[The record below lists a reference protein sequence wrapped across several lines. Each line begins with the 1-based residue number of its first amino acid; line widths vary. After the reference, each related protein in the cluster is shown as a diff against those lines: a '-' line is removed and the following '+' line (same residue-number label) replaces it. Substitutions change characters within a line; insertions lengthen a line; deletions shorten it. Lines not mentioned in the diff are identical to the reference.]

1 MADRLTSELSPYL
14 LQHADNPVDWY
25 PWGEDALQAAQ
36 EQQKPIFLSVGY
48 AACHWC
54 HVMAGESFADPEIAR
69 LLNDN
74 FINIKVDREERPD
87 VDAIYMEA
95 VQVLTGHGGW
105 PLSVF
110 LTPEAQ
116 PFFGGT
122 YWPRRSAH
130 GMAGFDQVLSAVA
143 EAWQQRRTDVLHQAS
158 RLTRFLQE
166 NDPSGDP
173 DRPLA
178 ERPLRQ
184 AEVALAA
191 GFDQQHGGFGPGPK
205 FPQATLLG
213 FLLRRG
219 RQAGGEALMEMALL
233 SLQQMAA
240 GGIHDHLGG
249 GFHRYSLDPAWVIP
263 HFEKMLY
270 DSALLAGC
278 YLDAWQATGRDELA
292 ELAGETLDFLLRELR
307 DSSGAFFSAQ
317 DAESEGEEG
326 KYYLW
331 TLDELTEAL
340 GAQSAE
346 LFAKVY
352 DVSEAG
358 NYEGRNI
365 LHLAQP
371 LEQHAAALSCSVETL
386 RRQLAESRRKLLA
399 TRSRRTRPGVDDKV
413 LVSWNA
419 LAVDS
424 LARAGAA
431 LQKPEYLQAASQ
443 TAEFLLD
450 NLGPNNGLRHYCR
463 QGKARGP
470 AFLDDYAGLSGAL
483 ITLHETTGRAE
494 WLEAGEQLAGQM
506 LERFAD
512 AQGGGFFYTAGEH
525 EPLIARK
532 KDIFDSATPSGN
544 GLAATALLRLSRHTG
559 RQEYAEAAHRTL
571 AALTEPMLQVPLR
584 AVPRDLPG
592 AAPCRTVRCSL
603 RWSFTRRS
611 GRFQAGAFL
620 DSPGPGRAAMCGSF
634 SVRACCDSLSPDYSH
649 GCLH

>member
-1 MADRLTSELSPYL
+1 
-14 LQHADNPVDWY
+14 
-25 PWGEDALQAAQ
+25 
-36 EQQKPIFLSVGY
+36 
-48 AACHWC
+48 
-54 HVMAGESFADPEIAR
+54 
-69 LLNDN
+69 
-74 FINIKVDREERPD
+74 
-87 VDAIYMEA
+87 
-95 VQVLTGHGGW
+95 
-105 PLSVF
+105 
-110 LTPEAQ
+110 
-116 PFFGGT
+116 
-122 YWPRRSAH
+122 
-130 GMAGFDQVLSAVA
+130 
-143 EAWQQRRTDVLHQAS
+143 
-158 RLTRFLQE
+158 
-166 NDPSGDP
+166 
-173 DRPLA
+173 
-178 ERPLRQ
+178 
-184 AEVALAA
+184 
-191 GFDQQHGGFGPGPK
+191 
-205 FPQATLLG
+205 
-213 FLLRRG
+213 
-219 RQAGGEALMEMALL
+219 
-233 SLQQMAA
+233 
-240 GGIHDHLGG
+240 
-249 GFHRYSLDPAWVIP
+249 VIP

-512 AQGGGFFYTAGEH
+512 AQGGG
-525 EPLIARK
+525 
-532 KDIFDSATPSGN
+532 SATPSGN

-571 AALTEPMLQVPLR
+571 AALTETMLQVPLGTGQLLQ
-584 AVPRDLPG
+584 ALDL
-592 AAPCRTVRCSL
+592 AIS
-603 RWSFTRRS
+603 S
-611 GRFQAGAFL
+611 GPEG
-620 DSPGPGRAAMCGSF
+620 GPT
-634 SVRACCDSLSPDYSH
+634 
-649 GCLH
+649 